1 MSYISFTREIGLT
14 VNYYNVKFFF
24 PNFNRKLFKRT
35 SNRLFY
41 YFYRSGSFV
50 TCLTI
55 PIAIIII
62 FVTMKSLIKQVLNSI
77 FLKADIQSDQ
87 HHDLISL
94 RPVLPGINLPLG
106 HLPYF
111 LISLAVSL
119 FLLLV
124 VYDSF
129 DDSFDWFVKVRR
141 LIVFL

>member
-14 VNYYNVKFFF
+14 VNYYTIKFLF

-35 SNRLFY
+35 SNKLFY
-41 YFYRSGSFV
+41 YFYRTGSFI

-55 PIAIIII
+55 PIAIVII

-77 FLKADIQSDQ
+77 FLKTDALQTDQ
-87 HHDLISL
+87 QDLISL
-94 RPVLPGINLPLG
+94 RPVLPGINLPIG

-119 FLLLV
+119 
-124 VYDSF
+124 D
-129 DDSFDWFVKVRR
+129 
-141 LIVFL
+141 I